1 MTSIRKF
8 LFTIFVISLLVL
20 SLFIDIEQY
29 ILGFYNYMP
38 IIWVPAVIFDIYETK
53 KYLKNKPETE
63 IRIRNKNNSYFD
75 ILPYIAGSVMI
86 IFSAIGFFQFE
97 SEKGIIILYVI
108 AGLILILQ
116 GIVSLPNAVIKY
128 ESEFLKFENGN
139 QKENIEMVL
148 IKDVEVLEDQINI
161 KTKNDKTFVFQH
173 LELNQSEIEKVNDFF
188 NKYIFR

>member
-1 MTSIRKF
+1 M
-8 LFTIFVISLLVL
+8 
-20 SLFIDIEQY
+20 
-29 ILGFYNYMP
+29 
-38 IIWVPAVIFDIYETK
+38 
-53 KYLKNKPETE
+53 
-63 IRIRNKNNSYFD
+63 
-75 ILPYIAGSVMI
+75 
-86 IFSAIGFFQFE
+86 
-97 SEKGIIILYVI
+97 YVI
-108 AGLILILQ
+108 AGLLLILQ
-116 GIVSLPNAVIKY
+116 SIVSLPNAVIKY